1 MSLCRP
7 APRATSKNYA
17 RGCEKHE
24 RGGLRSGLYLPLDFE
39 RASELASKTEPPW
52 SCRTPPLGGREVVT
66 IADVSGGVPIPSRE
80 DPWSS
85 SHDSQP
91 VRIVRKY
98 QGLRNGLARHHRRS
112 GAQAMQRNYILDC
125 AG

>member
-7 APRATSKNYA
+7 APRATSKSYA
-17 RGCEKHE
+17 GGCEKHE

-66 IADVSGGVPIPSRE
+66 IADVSGGVPIPARE
-80 DPWSS
+80 DPWSA
-85 SHDSQP
+85 SHVRQP
-91 VRIVRKY
+91 VRIVCRS
-98 QGLRNGLARHHRRS
+98 QWLRITWARHNR
-112 GAQAMQRNYILDC
+112 
-125 AG
+125 